1 MFHKLKKIQNLKVM
15 RNKVITLE
23 QFIAL
28 KPTLQDKKI
37 VFTNGCFDVLH
48 YGHVDYLQKAKELGD
63 LLVLGLNSDNS
74 VKRLKGESRPINPEW
89 ARAGV
94 LSALEAV
101 DFVILFHED
110 TPKNLIEAIVPNILV
125 KGGDYSIDQIVC
137 ADFVQKNGGQVITIA
152 FVDGFS
158 STNII
163 HKMKQK

>member
-1 MFHKLKKIQNLKVM
+1 M
-15 RNKVITLE
+15 
-23 QFIAL
+23 
-28 KPTLQDKKI
+28 
-37 VFTNGCFDVLH
+37 
-48 YGHVDYLQKAKELGD
+48 
-63 LLVLGLNSDNS
+63 
-74 VKRLKGESRPINPEW
+74 KGESRPINPEW

-125 KGGDYSIDQIVC
+125 KGGDYSIDQIVG